1 MKTYDMKE
9 PTTGDIY
16 LKKPE
21 IISVREEDKEYI
33 KRVKE
38 QLKENPNPKVKVL
51 VEEFEQ
57 LAKKEGEMDYTGC
70 DNFWIL
76 KDDNFVMTVDEQPTG
91 LHRAYFD
98 VSELNEKFIDLR
110 QFLDEAEYVGRKF
123 CYPEKPDE
131 PNVLNIDFDKTLLY
145 KTDDIWIV
153 LSKDFGL
160 IDRIEIFHKSDGKS
174 LEDEYEFYGEQNNE
188 FRDKEALYE
197 MVKKQVYNAPKNT
210 PW

>member
-9 PTTGDIY
+9 PTNGDIY

-21 IISVREEDKEYI
+21 LFIIPEENKEYI

-38 QLKENPNPKVKVL
+38 QLEEKPNPKVQEL

-57 LAKKEGEMDYTGC
+57 LAKKEGKIDYTGC
-70 DNFWIL
+70 TSFWTL
-76 KDDNFVMTVDEQPTG
+76 KDDKFVVTVDEQPAG
-91 LHRAYFD
+91 LHRTYFD
-98 VSELNEKFIDLR
+98 VNELSEQFIDLR
-110 QFLDEAEYVGRKF
+110 EFLDGAEYVGRKF
-123 CYPEKPDE
+123 RYHEKPDE
-131 PNVLNIDFDKTLLY
+131 PNVYNIDFDKTLLY
-145 KTDDIWIV
+145 KTDNIWIV

-160 IDRIEIFHKSDGKS
+160 IDRIEIFHKPDGKS
-174 LEDEYEFYGEQNNE
+174 FADEYEFYGEQNNE